1 LETLSDGWVSH
12 STLARP
18 AGKLFNGDHDRPALT
33 LSLYQQYSVQVLKA
47 KQRPGV
53 PTTLPM
59 FVISLLTAPTKV
71 KRANALVF
79 AVHVLMIPANVVT
92 EKKGSGGA
100 QPEPELELELEL
112 ETESVP
118 LQHII
123 TTTAALRPS
132 QQQLARLT
140 KIADR
145 WNASHRALFIAAR
158 RKRRTPSTNQPEA
171 PIGMHVN
178 LLCFFCCVMYVC
190 YVCVVNFTDTL
201 IVHHLDIDLHAKARL
216 RKQTDRFDAS
226 HHVHVVRL
234 LKLCTG

>member
-1 LETLSDGWVSH
+1 MSSAAVASFLLSAAPTPQAVAAEPEAPELSELVTTHSAGRFRSVLLETLSDGWVSH

-100 QPEPELELELEL
+100 QPEPELELEFGDGVGPAA
-112 ETESVP
+112 TYHHYNSSVA
-118 LQHII
+118 
-123 TTTAALRPS
+123 TVTAA
-132 QQQLARLT
+132 AGT
-140 KIADR
+140 
-145 WNASHRALFIAAR
+145 
-158 RKRRTPSTNQPEA
+158 
-171 PIGMHVN
+171 
-178 LLCFFCCVMYVC
+178 
-190 YVCVVNFTDTL
+190 
-201 IVHHLDIDLHAKARL
+201 IDK
-216 RKQTDRFDAS
+216 D
-226 HHVHVVRL
+226 
-234 LKLCTG
+234 C